1 MISKKVQGRLDLL
14 NIVSNK
20 LELLSQREIISIGQ
34 MLHEGQRDS
43 ALNLEDFDSFTDP
56 PLTYSQLEERI
67 SLSIE
72 LLKGVRPV
80 QRQDDL
86 SSLADILEKRIESDK
101 LVQYTLVSRTQLV
114 QYTLLSR
121 TQLIQYTLLSRT
133 QLISNLVNN
142 TLFRSP
148 NKDF

>member
-1 MISKKVQGRLDLL
+1 MRIINKSRKLRGELFILISKKVQGRLDLL

-101 LVQYTLVSRTQLV
+101 LVQYTLVSRTQL
-114 QYTLLSR
+114 
-121 TQLIQYTLLSRT
+121 
-133 QLISNLVNN
+133 ISNLVNN